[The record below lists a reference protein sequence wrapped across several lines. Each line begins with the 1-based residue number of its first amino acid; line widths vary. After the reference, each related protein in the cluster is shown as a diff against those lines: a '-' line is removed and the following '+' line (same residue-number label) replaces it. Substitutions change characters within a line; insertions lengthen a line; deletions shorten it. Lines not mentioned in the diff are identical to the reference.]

1 MPSESS
7 DEDEDDHDDHGDEK
21 EMGKGDQELQ
31 PIEPAK
37 RPQLFVMGFLQELR
51 ISLSNSVGGNCYQ
64 GSQLIRSSARLVL
77 SSI

>member
-7 DEDEDDHDDHGDEK
+7 DEDEDDHDDRGEEK
-21 EMGKGDQELQ
+21 DIAEGGQGLQ

-37 RPQLFVMGFLQELR
+37 RPQLFVMGFLEELR

-64 GSQLIRSSARLVL
+64 RSHLIRSPAQLVL
-77 SSI
+77 SSM